1 MEWCLLQ
8 VYVDEGEVRSDDIQV
23 GAGDDG
29 NGAVDSERHCQRVCY
44 SRATSPIARVPPMMH
59 WSSIV
64 MPRLLLPVFNP
75 NLAWSS

>member
-1 MEWCLLQ
+1 MEWCLFQ
-8 VYVDEGEVRSDDIQV
+8 VYVDESEVRSDDVQV

-29 NGAVDSERHCQRVCY
+29 NSAVAFERHCQRFGY
-44 SRATSPIARVPPMMH
+44 WRATSPIAPVPPTMS

-64 MPRLLLPVFNP
+64 MPRLSLPVFNP